1 MNVSQYHTVPRSE
14 LVGELCTITSAI
26 CAEYTDLATTISDHQ
41 QDYLQAYSTSPGSS
55 VAAKNREAQYYT
67 TDLTRQILERRAKIN
82 SLMLCRDL
90 ITFILLERVPGTVPF
105 PELATFDNDSCTTA

>member
-1 MNVSQYHTVPRSE
+1 M
-14 LVGELCTITSAI
+14 A
-26 CAEYTDLATTISDHQ
+26 DHQ

-82 SLMLCRDL
+82 SLLLCRDL
-90 ITFILLERVPGTVPF
+90 ITFILLERAPGSLPF
-105 PELATFDNDSCTTA
+105 PELGHLDTDACTTA